1 MCLSLLL
8 TLLKVNLREKILK
21 KKIVFLFL
29 ILLGVALLAVSK
41 GSVSLTLRELLL
53 QENRNILYLRFAR
66 ILMAALAGAGLA
78 VSGIAL
84 QAILRNSLAEPYI
97 LGTSSG
103 AGLGAILAII
113 IGIGASFLPVIAF
126 IGAILAIVLVYNLA
140 KEGNRVGVQS
150 LILSGVIVS
159 IAFSAIIVFM
169 VSLSSNEALHGM
181 MWWLWGNL
189 QVYDVKHLFIVGA
202 IVIAGIIMIY
212 ILAQDLNA
220 ISIGEE
226 EAMHL
231 GINAETV
238 KKILFV
244 ITSMITASL
253 VSICGIIGFVGLIV
267 PHMMRFIIGPN
278 HKALIPATC
287 VAAAIFMITCDLIS
301 RILLSPLEIPI
312 GVITAVIGAPVFI
325 ILLKQKQRIR

>member
-1 MCLSLLL
+1 M
-8 TLLKVNLREKILK
+8 TNRLK
-21 KKIVFLFL
+21 KKILVLFL
-29 ILLGVALLAVSK
+29 ILIGAALLGITK
-41 GSVSLTLRELLL
+41 GSVKLSLTELLL
-53 QENRNILYLRFAR
+53 HENRYILYLRLAR
-66 ILMAALAGAGLA
+66 ILMASLAGSGLA

-103 AGLGAILAII
+103 AGLGAVLAII
-113 IGIGASFLPVIAF
+113 IGIGASFLPLVAF
-126 IGAILAIVLVYNLA
+126 IGAILAIILVYNLA
-140 KEGNRVGVQS
+140 RQGSKVPVQS

-159 IAFSAIIVFM
+159 IAFTAVIVFLI
-169 VSLSSNEALHGM
+169 SLSSNEALHGM

-189 QVYDVKHLFIVGA
+189 QVYDLRHLFIVGL
-202 IVIAGIIMIY
+202 IVMLGVIAIY

-220 ISIGEE
+220 ISIGQE
-226 EAMHL
+226 EALHL
-231 GINAETV
+231 GINTETV

-267 PHMMRFIIGPN
+267 PHMMRFVVGPD
-278 HKALIPATC
+278 HKVLIPATC
-287 VAAAIFMITCDLIS
+287 ISAAIFMIMCDLFS
-301 RILLSPLEIPI
+301 RTLLSPLEIPI

-325 ILLKQKQRIR
+325 ILLKQKQRFK